1 MPKDW
6 SVQMADPERGRPTGP
21 DPDPDPAAAETEAAE
36 GGALSG

>member
-1 MPKDW
+1 
-6 SVQMADPERGRPTGP
+6 MADPERGRPIGP

>member
-1 MPKDW
+1 
-6 SVQMADPERGRPTGP
+6 MADPERGRPTGP

>member
-1 MPKDW
+1 
-6 SVQMADPERGRPTGP
+6 MADPGQGRTIGP